1 LCLLPDRAAGGT
13 APSSVVVAALRPGSK
28 SVYIVNMTTTQQ
40 DKILA
45 SACELYLS
53 DGLEGFSMRKLAK
66 TVGVTAPALYR
77 HFASKEEV
85 LMAVMAE
92 AYRMFAQ
99 YLYRALGGRTPEER
113 FGRAAMEYANFALEH
128 PEMYEMLYVSPHHL
142 GIDELPDNVA
152 EVAAA
157 TGQFWEDRVRECV
170 EAGILKHDD
179 PDALSVTMWA
189 HAHGLIS
196 LYLKGICPMLEGD
209 FRAMYRASGRRLMQG
224 LAGPAWSPDGVEAID
239 SDAEVEKSLATAKT

>member
-1 LCLLPDRAAGGT
+1 
-13 APSSVVVAALRPGSK
+13 
-28 SVYIVNMTTTQQ
+28 MTTKQH
-40 DKILA
+40 DKILE

-77 HFASKEEV
+77 HFGSKEEV

-113 FGRAAMEYANFALEH
+113 FSRAGIEYANFALEN

-142 GIDELPDNVA
+142 GIEELPENVA

-157 TGQFWEDRVRECV
+157 TGQFWRDRVRECQ
-170 EAGILKHDD
+170 EAGILRDGD
-179 PDALSVTMWA
+179 PDALSMTMWS

-196 LYLKGICPMLEGD
+196 LHLKGICPMLEGD
-209 FRAMYRASGRRLMQG
+209 FLELYRASGLRVMEG
-224 LAGPAWSPDGVEAID
+224 LAGPVWSPAKPGIEKPEA
-239 SDAEVEKSLATAKT
+239 STEPAGAAATG